1 MNTIIDNDI
10 EAKKLLNFSIK
21 FSYVMI
27 DCGAEVYR
35 VEDTITRICRSFKNI
50 KAVNVFATYSV
61 VIISFVFNG
70 TTFTSMRRVNSSDKN
85 LEKISLL
92 NDLSRNIVSGS
103 YTLDESFE
111 ELRKIKR
118 KEGYSNIMKII
129 SLTVAAPFLSM
140 VFGGSIRDFHIASIT
155 MLIEVLFILYL
166 GKFKMPSFITTFLSA
181 TVVTLTASFF
191 GLFININNISS
202 IIIAGIMPLFPGIQV
217 TNSMRDILS
226 GDILSGV
233 MGIISAIFT
242 AISISIGV
250 VFILRLIR

>member
-1 MNTIIDNDI
+1 MNTVIDNDFD
-10 EAKKLLNFSIK
+10 AKKLLNFSMK
-21 FSYVMI
+21 FSRLMI
-27 DCGAEVYR
+27 DSGAEVYR
-35 VEDTITRICRSFKNI
+35 VEDTVTRICRSFKNI

-61 VIISFVFNG
+61 IIISFVYNG
-70 TTFTSMRRVNSSDKN
+70 TTFTSMRRVNTTNKN

-92 NDLSRNIVSGS
+92 NDLSRNIVSGV
-103 YTLDESFE
+103 YNIDESFE
-111 ELRKIKR
+111 QLRIIKK
-118 KEGYSNIMKII
+118 KEGYRNIFKII
-129 SLTVAAPFLSM
+129 SLTVSAPFLAM
-140 VFGGSIRDFHIASIT
+140 IFGGHLADSHIASIT
-155 MLIEVLFILYL
+155 MLIEILFILYL
-166 GKFKMPSFITTFLSA
+166 DKFKIPSFITTFLSA

-191 GLFININNISS
+191 GYFVTINNISS

-250 VFILRLIR
+250 VFILRFLR